1 MQLRALAGAQGSFD
15 AAFSIGSGI
24 ARIDVRFGTDHDRR
38 RLTTMVLSIA
48 YDLASRASAGQPAL
62 VATRP
67 LAIELRKENR
77 ADVSAKDGGV
87 SYEWQAGDP
96 AFDDNVYVSTPTSE
110 PEVLAR
116 VLNPAVRAGVLQ
128 LIQLGFERILVD
140 DDGKLEA
147 RAPAENLKPSW
158 EADRAQRAVASFC
171 QIAAHVPPLEHSGQK
186 RARAP
191 LAGWSTVL
199 FLIGGAGW
207 ILSVPLFSLVAE
219 VLHKAVGRDKAHQ
232 IGVLPVLGCLALALV
247 VGFYVGRGYGRR
259 VERLAM
265 GRSDAH
271 TLGMSASLRGFA
283 GFSVIVFYASYVLL
297 VLSSV

>member
-15 AAFSIGSGI
+15 AAFSIGSGTT
-24 ARIDVRFGTDHDRR
+24 RIDVRFGTDHDRR
-38 RLTTMVLSIA
+38 RLTTMILSIA
-48 YDLASRASAGQPAL
+48 YDLASRASAGQPPL

-67 LAIELRKENR
+67 LSIELRKENI

-87 SYEWQAGDP
+87 SYEWQASDP
-96 AFDDNVYVSTPTSE
+96 AFDDHVYVSTPTSE
-110 PEVLAR
+110 PAVLAR

-128 LIQLGFERILVD
+128 LMQLGFERILID

-158 EADRAQRAVASFC
+158 EADRAERVVASFC
-171 QIAAHVPPLEHSGQK
+171 QIAAHVPPLQHSGQK
-186 RARAP
+186 RARPP
-191 LAGWSTVL
+191 LAGWSTAM

-207 ILSVPLFSLVAE
+207 VLSVPLFALVGE
-219 VLHKAVGRDKAHQ
+219 LLHKAAGRDAAHHVA
-232 IGVLPVLGCLALALV
+232 VLPVLGCLALALV
-247 VGFYVGRGYGRR
+247 VGFYAGRGYGRR

-271 TLGMSASLRGFA
+271 TLGSSASIRGFGA
-283 GFSVIVFYASYVLL
+283 FSVIVFYASYALL
-297 VLSSV
+297 VLFG